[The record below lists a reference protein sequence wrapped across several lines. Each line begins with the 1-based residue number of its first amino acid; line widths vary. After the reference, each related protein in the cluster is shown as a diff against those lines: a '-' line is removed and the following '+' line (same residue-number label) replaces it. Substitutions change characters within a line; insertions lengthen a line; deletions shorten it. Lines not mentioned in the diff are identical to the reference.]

1 MPRKDIF
8 KRVVIKIALI
18 SAVFVFVLTGELS
31 ATTSIHVNSSEC
43 VITIFLRKEF
53 HQVSLQGITDWINQV
68 NNEIAKAQAVLNRGW
83 LGNLLKSSATVA
95 LERQAAQNKL
105 NWFNP
110 LLTRLQDI
118 LSNYNPL
125 TQAQLQAL
133 VDNWK
138 QEIEQKWNVPNYR
151 LDCCE
156 VKVKV
161 AAILREETDPPH
173 VRGGNDPENDSFD
186 QIAII
191 PGSFRS
197 YIDGFD
203 TPFDANGFSDAP
215 YNHEMTGAWRANTT
229 AGYTAPHEAGH
240 EMGLVDRYTGPNAD
254 LNHEKDIMDGAG
266 TLTLA
271 QFAALSAVT
280 VSNGVSV
287 DNLATILNARNI
299 QCPKPPCCPVPPG
312 VVIGTTLIPGS
323 RVHEDVVG
331 HSERTPGQAAEPQSR
346 LPDAEKPPAPQQPQS
361 DTSSSRLPEGIQHKD
376 ALVDGEVKVDTGIH
390 YQDTPGGGMK
400 VDTTSLATGR
410 KGPDFR
416 KWEVTD
422 TTILIDGQKVKPVKK
437 DKFYMPKESA
447 MRNVA
452 VAVFVAIGAQYGDY
466 AKGAESG
473 QVCPVTG
480 KPISE
485 GMKKSGMDRAI
496 DKAGMAAGLGLLAS
510 QAKGEITGQKCSFN
524 LDKQQAQKL
533 KEGKAA
539 LKVRAEHTET
549 RAIKNTEMPLGKVSF

>member
-1 MPRKDIF
+1 MPRTNIF
-8 KRVVIKIALI
+8 KRAIIKIALI
-18 SAVFVFVLTGELS
+18 SAVFVFVAAGELL

-53 HQVSLQGITDWINQV
+53 HQVSMQGIADWINEV

-83 LGNLLKSSATVA
+83 LGNLFKSSAAVTA
-95 LERQAAQNKL
+95 ERQVAQNKL

-110 LLTRLQDI
+110 LLIRLQGI

-161 AAILREETDPPH
+161 AAILREETDPAH
-173 VRGGNDPENDSFD
+173 VRGEDDPENDSFD

-191 PGSFRS
+191 PGPFRS

-240 EMGLVDRYTGPNAD
+240 EMGLVDRYNGANAV
-254 LNHEKDIMDGAG
+254 LNHEKDIMDGAAA
-266 TLTLA
+266 LTLA
-271 QFAALSAVT
+271 QFAALSAVSA
-280 VSNGVSV
+280 SNGVSV

-299 QCPKPPCCPVPPG
+299 QCPKPPCCPIPPG
-312 VVIGTTLIPGS
+312 VVIGTALIPGS
-323 RVHEDVVG
+323 RGHEEVVD
-331 HSERTPGQAAEPQSR
+331 HSEDTPGQAAEPQPQ
-346 LPDAEKPPAPQQPQS
+346 LPDTQQPPVSKQTQS
-361 DTSSSRLPEGIQHKD
+361 VPSSRLPEGIQHKD
-376 ALVDGEVKVDTGIH
+376 IQVDDQVKVDTGIH
-390 YQDTPGGGMK
+390 YQDTQSGGMN
-400 VDTTSLATGR
+400 VDTTSLATG

-416 KWEVTD
+416 KWQVTD
-422 TTILIDGQKVKPVKK
+422 TTMLVDGEKIKPVKT
-437 DKFYMPKESA
+437 DKFYVPKESA

-452 VAVFVAIGAQYGDY
+452 VAVFVGLGSQYGDC
-466 AKGAESG
+466 AKEAESG
-473 QVCPVTG
+473 EVCPITG
-480 KPISE
+480 KPKGE
-485 GMKKSGMDRAI
+485 GKGEMGRAI
-496 DKAGMAAGLGLLAS
+496 DKAGMTAGLGLLAS
-510 QAKGEITGQKCSFN
+510 QAKGEITGQKCTFN
-524 LDKQQAQKL
+524 LDKQQAEKL

-539 LKVRAEHTET
+539 LLVGMQHADT
-549 RAIKNTEMPLGKVSF
+549 RLTQRTEMPLNKVSY